1 MNNLML
7 MNNGKIVKRN
17 NLGTL
22 PAWSS
27 FIDDL
32 FKEEL
37 AASKSNKVGKAVNP
51 KVNIKETNEAYT
63 LEMAVPGYQK
73 TDFVLDVENDKL
85 SISVEIKSE
94 KMEIETAY
102 TRREFVVDS
111 FKRTFTL
118 PETVDEEGIKAK
130 YNEGILLVEI
140 PKKEEAKPK
149 APRTIEIS

>member
-1 MNNLML
+1 ML

-17 NLGTL
+17 NSGTL

-27 FIDDL
+27 FIDEL
-32 FKEEL
+32 FNDEL
-37 AASKSNKVGKAVNP
+37 SHSKSNTVAKIVKP

-73 TDFVLDVENDKL
+73 TDFVLDVVNDEL

-94 KMEIETAY
+94 KEEIETAY
-102 TRREFVVDS
+102 TRKEFIVDS
-111 FKRTFTL
+111 FKRSFTL
-118 PETVDEEGIKAK
+118 PETADEEGIKAK
-130 YNEGILLVEI
+130 YSEGILFVEI

>member
-27 FIDDL
+27 FIDEL
-32 FKEEL
+32 FNDEL
-37 AASKSNKVGKAVNP
+37 VNSKSNTVVKTVKP
-51 KVNIKETNEAYT
+51 KVNIKETIEAFT

-73 TDFVLDVENDKL
+73 SDFVLDVVNDEL

-94 KMEIETAY
+94 KEEIETPY
-102 TRREFVVDS
+102 TRREFVTNS
-111 FKRTFTL
+111 FKRSFTL
-118 PETVDEEGIKAK
+118 PETADEEGIKAK
-130 YNEGILLVEI
+130 YSEGILFVEI

>member
-1 MNNLML
+1 ML

-27 FIDDL
+27 FIDEL
-32 FKEEL
+32 FNDEL
-37 AASKSNKVGKAVNP
+37 VNSKSNTVVKTVKP
-51 KVNIKETNEAYT
+51 KVNIKETIEAFT

-73 TDFVLDVENDKL
+73 SDFVLDVVNDEL

-94 KMEIETAY
+94 KEEIETPY
-102 TRREFVVDS
+102 TRREFVTNS
-111 FKRTFTL
+111 FKRSFTL
-118 PETVDEEGIKAK
+118 PETADEEGIKAK
-130 YNEGILLVEI
+130 YSEGILFVEI